1 VALTLPEPP
10 AEMLT
15 SILVARWRIP
25 NKQGGKLMLTAIA
38 IAILVGVAASAV
50 TATFFQAKVVGL
62 VHQIKDLVVQMGDEK
77 AKAQEIISKLEKD
90 VESWKDR
97 SHRHLKDWSEL
108 YQEKREWTEAL
119 EKAAEAKAAKKA
131 NKTSKNPVKK
141 ANKK

>member
-1 VALTLPEPP
+1 
-10 AEMLT
+10 
-15 SILVARWRIP
+15 
-25 NKQGGKLMLTAIA
+25 MLTAIA

-50 TATFFQAKVVGL
+50 TAAFLQAKVVGL

-90 VESWKDR
+90 VESWK
-97 SHRHLKDWSEL
+97 SSSSRHLNDWSEL
-108 YQEKREWTEAL
+108 YKEKRVWTEAL

-131 NKTSKNPVKK
+131 NKTSKKPVKK